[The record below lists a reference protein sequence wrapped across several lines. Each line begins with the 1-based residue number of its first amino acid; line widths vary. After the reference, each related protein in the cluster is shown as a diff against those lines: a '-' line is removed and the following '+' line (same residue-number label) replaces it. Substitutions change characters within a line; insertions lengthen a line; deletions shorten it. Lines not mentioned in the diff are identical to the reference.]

1 MNIREG
7 DVKVKVSKW
16 GNSLGLRI
24 PRSLAAELGVG
35 EGSTVDIQIENGDLI
50 VRPERKTRYRLAEL
64 LAAVHEGNLHGEVT
78 TGDPVGRED
87 W

>member
-1 MNIREG
+1 
-7 DVKVKVSKW
+7 
-16 GNSLGLRI
+16 
-24 PRSLAAELGVG
+24 
-35 EGSTVDIQIENGDLI
+35 LI